1 MGMTKNRSW
10 LALAAAGLLAVTLS
24 GCGGGDTGAAGPA
37 GAAGPP
43 GTPGTTGPTGP
54 AGPAG
59 TASTAV
65 NLATITPQAWESAQ
79 FQAQVTKVTIA
90 SPPVVEFKVMDKLGN
105 PVTGLEGVKAQSAT
119 AIKPSYPNLAFA
131 IAKLVPRTDA
141 KPSSWVS
148 YVVTTMPTTTTAA
161 VTATRPSTDNTG
173 TLEAVAGTPG
183 SYKYTFYRDI
193 PGTKALVDGLTLTG
207 NNRKADLGDLTYEPT
222 LPHRLVIQIGG
233 AAPGTGSNTPTATT
247 VTPSVNLAN
256 PVNAIYDFIPSTGA
270 VLTEAQLTREDVN
283 IDSCNVCHE
292 KLAFHG
298 GSARVET
305 KYCVVCHTTQR
316 AYGQALA
323 VSTAGKFPVLTET
336 KTVNAATG
344 ITSYSYSPSTYVADG
359 EVSGNFTTMIHKI
372 HNGTALVKE
381 NYHYAGVA
389 FNNKGFSKLG
399 GGQRMCTTCHDS
411 QIAQNALNHINL
423 PSRQACG
430 ACHDGINWE
439 TGGGSTLADKA
450 AATAVG
456 SVVATS
462 GHIGRAQ
469 SDDSRCVLCH
479 TAEFNKID
487 HQMENITKNN
497 PVIAAG
503 LASFTYDIKSATV
516 NASNDIVIEF
526 GIKQRIAPSTT
537 DTLVTL
543 VAPAA
548 TVSASLAGFTGGP
561 SFMLPYAMAQDG
573 IVSPVDYNN
582 LGRPS
587 AQPRTVSVASLLSTN
602 ATAAANGSLVP
613 STANAGYYIATISGG
628 GANAFPVGA
637 KLRAVALQ
645 GYYTQTGFV
654 DPANTTAT
662 PTNVARHA
670 ISVIKAV
677 TGDTVRRTVV
687 DAEKCSNC
695 HEWFEAHGGNRVKEP
710 QVCVGC
716 HVPGLATSGRG
727 ISDATLGAYAFSKSD
742 VKVLAEWGFDKT
754 LPNAALKFPVV
765 TNNFKEMIH
774 GIHAGRE
781 RVTPFQDARD
791 RTPSAIT
798 LLDFRRMDFPGK
810 LNNCETC
817 HVTALTSDQKTY
829 NYVPA
834 NTLVSVFESID
845 ATYAAAIPLG
855 TATTAM
861 AKTSLASASPTDI
874 VTTPFAGA
882 CVSCH
887 DRAASKAHITLN
899 GGVVMGTRAAARP
912 TGVEDVESCAVC
924 HGPGRDFD
932 SAKVHK

>member
-1 MGMTKNRSW
+1 MS
-10 LALAAAGLLAVTLS
+10 
-24 GCGGGDTGAAGPA
+24 
-37 GAAGPP
+37 
-43 GTPGTTGPTGP
+43 
-54 AGPAG
+54 
-59 TASTAV
+59 
-65 NLATITPQAWESAQ
+65 LATITPEAWEAAK
-79 FQAQVTKVTIA
+79 FDAQVTKVTMTG
-90 SPPVVEFKVMDKLGN
+90 PPVVEFKVFDNLGN
-105 PVTGLEGVKAQSAT
+105 PVVGLENVTSKSSTAVKA
-119 AIKPSYPNLAFA
+119 SYPNLAFA

-141 KPSSWVS
+141 TPSSWVS
-148 YVVTTMPTTTTAA
+148 YVVTTMPTTTAPTA
-161 VTATRPSTDNTG
+161 TATRPSTDNTG
-173 TLEAVAGTPG
+173 TLVAVAGTPG
-183 SYKYTFYRDI
+183 AYKYTFYRDI

-207 NNRKADLGDLTYEPT
+207 NNRKADLGNLTYEPT

-233 AAPGTGSNTPTATT
+233 AAPGTGSNTPTGAT
-247 VTPSVNLAN
+247 VTPGVNLAN
-256 PVNAIYDFIPSTGA
+256 PVNAIYDFIPATGA

-298 GSARVET
+298 GSARVDT

-336 KTVNAATG
+336 KSVNAATG
-344 ITSYSYSPSTYVADG
+344 ITSYSYSPSTNVADG
-359 EVSGNFTTMIHKI
+359 EVSGNFTTLIHKI

-381 NYHYAGVA
+381 NYHYAGIA

-411 QIAQNALNHINL
+411 KIATNALNHINL

-430 ACHDGINWE
+430 ACHDGIDWE
-439 TGGGSTLADKA
+439 SGGGSTLADKA

-479 TAEFNKID
+479 TPEYNKID

-503 LASFTYDIKSATV
+503 LASFTYDIKTATV
-516 NASNDIVIEF
+516 NASNEIVIEF

-548 TVSASLAGFTGGP
+548 TVSNSLAGFTGGP
-561 SFMLPYAMAQDG
+561 SFLLPYAMSQDG
-573 IVSPVDYNN
+573 ITSPVDYNN

-587 AQPRTVSVASLLSTN
+587 SQPRTVSIASLLSTGQ
-602 ATAAANGSLVP
+602 AANGSLVP
-613 STANAGYYIATISGG
+613 STANPGYYIATIK
-628 GANAFPVGA
+628 GANVFPVGA
-637 KLRAVALQ
+637 KLRAVSLQ
-645 GYYTQTGFV
+645 GYYTQITA
-654 DPANTTAT
+654 PASAAA
-662 PTNVARHA
+662 PIARHA

-677 TGDTVRRTVV
+677 AGDAVRRTVV

-695 HEWFEAHGGNRVKEP
+695 HEWFEGHGGNRVKET
-710 QVCVGC
+710 QVCVAC

-727 ISDATLGAYAFSKSD
+727 VPDSLMNTWTFDKAATKIITD
-742 VKVLAEWGFDKT
+742 WGFDKT
-754 LPNAALKFPVV
+754 LPNAALKLPVT

-781 RVTPFQDARD
+781 RASPFQDARD
-791 RTPSAIT
+791 RTSSGVLQ

-829 NYVPA
+829 NFVPA
-834 NTLVSVFESID
+834 NTLVTVMESVD
-845 ATYAAAIPLG
+845 ATYAAGIAAG
-855 TATTAM
+855 TATPAM
-861 AKTSLASASPTDI
+861 AKASLNSASPTDI
-874 VTTPFAGA
+874 VHTPLAGA

-887 DRAASKAHITLN
+887 DRPAAKAHITLN
-899 GGVVMGTRAAARP
+899 GGVVNGTRSAARP
-912 TGVEDVESCAVC
+912 TGVEDVEACLVC

-932 SAKVHK
+932 TVKVHK